1 MEKVIW
7 LASWYP
13 TEEHPLPGD
22 FVERHA
28 KAVSLYLPVHVIHVS
43 RIHDKNSRSGIYARQ
58 YKEYPSLKSEI
69 YSYRLP
75 KLLGIDLAVSYC
87 YSLVLY
93 IKRVKAFIRESGKPP
108 LIHVH
113 ITLRCGLAALYFK
126 WFYKIP
132 FIVSEH
138 NGALLS
144 GSEQYTGR
152 IGFGTLQLM
161 KLVMKNASAVT
172 AVSDALRKGIA
183 ERFAVR
189 QSVVVPN
196 VVDTSIF
203 RLPAEKAESKRKTF
217 LHVSTLSPMK
227 NVALILTAF
236 SLVKDKYGYDFCFKI
251 IGPDVPTFKQMAEES
266 GIGDKV
272 KWLPETDQ
280 HGVAGEMQKA
290 DAVVLYSSYESFGC
304 VNIEANASGVP
315 VIVSDIPAFR
325 EYLAEGVNAIFVPLN
340 NIEKLAEEIAGFIEG
355 DKLFDNQLIASA
367 ATAFSFANIG
377 KLFYRVYREL

>member
-22 FVERHA
+22 FIERHA
-28 KAVSLYLPVHVIHVS
+28 KAVSLYVPVHVIHVS
-43 RIHDKNSRSGIYARQ
+43 RIHDKNNRSGIDIKQ
-58 YKEYPSLKSEI
+58 YKDYPWLKSEI

-75 KLLGIDLAVSYC
+75 KLLGIDLAISYC
-87 YSLVLY
+87 YSLLLY

-126 WFYKIP
+126 WVYKIP

-161 KLVMKNASAVT
+161 RLVLKNASVVT
-172 AVSDALRKGIA
+172 AVSEALRNGII
-183 ERFAVR
+183 ERFIVKR
-189 QSVVVPN
+189 SFVVPN

-203 RLPAEKAESKRKTF
+203 RLPDKKPGNNRKTF
-217 LHVSTLSPMK
+217 LHVSTISPMK
-227 NVALILTAF
+227 NVDLILEAF
-236 SLVKDKYGYDFCFKI
+236 SLVKSKYGYDFCFKI
-251 IGPDVPTFKQMAEES
+251 IGPEAPLFKQMAGES
-266 GIGDKV
+266 GIGDSV
-272 KWLPETDQ
+272 QWLPETDQ
-280 HGVAGEMQKA
+280 HGVAREMQNA
-290 DAVVLYSSYESFGC
+290 DAIILYSSYESFGC
-304 VNIEANASGVP
+304 VNIEANASGTP

-325 EYLAEGVNAIFVPLN
+325 EYLTDGFNAIFVPLN
-340 NIEKLAEEIAGFIEG
+340 NIEKLAEEIANFIKG
-355 DKLFDNQLIASA
+355 KRLFNSGLIASK
-367 ATAFSFANIG
+367 ATDFSFANVG
-377 KLFYRVYREL
+377 KIFYRVYKEL